1 LQECLTH
8 WYFKR
13 NQYDPSGP
21 AKCKTYMSQVIENK
35 LMDIVKLK
43 ERQKRKTIYQS
54 ISLDELLSHI
64 NEEECSDH
72 EIPDDESFKET
83 LTSDINLILIKA
95 LEKLSRR
102 QQELCRLLQEEGLN
116 ITQVSEKLKIPRA
129 TLFDEILRIREVF
142 RNEGL
147 KDYLQ

>member
-1 LQECLTH
+1 
-8 WYFKR
+8 
-13 NQYDPSGP
+13 
-21 AKCKTYMSQVIENK
+21 MSQVIENK
-35 LMDIVKLK
+35 LMDILKLK

-64 NEEECSDH
+64 NEEECSNH
-72 EIPDDESFKET
+72 VISDDESFKAV
-83 LTSDINLILIKA
+83 LTSDINLILLKA

-116 ITQVSEKLKIPRA
+116 MTQVSEKLNIPRG
-129 TLFDEILRIREVF
+129 TLFDEILRIREIF